1 MGRIVSPN
9 SQPIFPCW
17 ESTLA
22 SSSSSSS
29 SSLSWSTPTTSTS
42 ITKTVNGSHR
52 FSISGYSLVKGMG
65 IGKYVESDSFTVG
78 GYSWAI
84 YFYPDGKNVDNDTY
98 VSLFIVLAS
107 EDTSVRALFELM
119 LLDQSG
125 KNRHKVHTQFGR
137 TPESGPYT
145 IKNRGSMWGYKR
157 FIKRTDLETSDYLKN
172 DCLKVHCRVGVV
184 RSYKIN
190 IGQNLG
196 QQFETGK
203 GIDVNFEVDGENFA
217 AHSVGHSSDYEGSS
231 LERTASQPS
240 SHVED
245 PSGSFL
251 ERYPQ
256 FPPWS
261 CQVKNQDG
269 SISCMQLERPKQ
281 APNVL
286 WTGPIGVDLVD
297 ESMLMIE
304 SLKQAVYTQ
313 SDQKRAQ
320 LASSPS
326 LVQTLEKWFERLRVG
341 ACPSRS
347 HRDDE
352 GGSGSRGTRRPSRR
366 RTQGPS
372 DEDENNQ
379 PRRFLAK
386 HGNLLCV
393 VFLFY
398 CLFIFLFTCFFYF
411 WVRDLGV
418 FKKLL

>member
-9 SQPIFPCW
+9 SQPIYPCW

-29 SSLSWSTPTTSTS
+29 SSLSWSTPMTTSTL
-42 ITKTVNGSHR
+42 ITETVNGSHR
-52 FSISGYSLVKGMG
+52 FNISGYSLVKGMG
-65 IGKYVESDSFTVG
+65 IGKYVESDTFTAG

-98 VSLFIVLAS
+98 VSLFIVLVS
-107 EDTSVRALFELM
+107 KDTSVRALFELT

-125 KNRHKVHTQFGR
+125 NKRHKFCLLDVV
-137 TPESGPYT
+137 E
-145 IKNRGSMWGYKR
+145 R
-157 FIKRTDLETSDYLKN
+157 FIKRTDLETSDYLKD

-184 RSYKIN
+184 RSYKTCSIAVPPSN

-203 GIDVNFEVDGENFA
+203 GIDVNFEVDGETFA

-231 LERTASQPS
+231 PERTASQPS

-269 SISCMQLERPKQ
+269 SIRCMQLERLKQ
-281 APNVL
+281 APNVP
-286 WTGPIGVDLVD
+286 WTGPIGADLVD

-304 SLKQAVYTQ
+304 SLKQAIYTQ
-313 SDQKRAQ
+313 SDQKVSSRAQ

-326 LVQTLEKWFERLRVG
+326 LVQTLEKWFERLIVG
-341 ACPSRS
+341 A
-347 HRDDE
+347 
-352 GGSGSRGTRRPSRR
+352 RPS
-366 RTQGPS
+366 
-372 DEDENNQ
+372 
-379 PRRFLAK
+379 
-386 HGNLLCV
+386 
-393 VFLFY
+393 
-398 CLFIFLFTCFFYF
+398 
-411 WVRDLGV
+411 
-418 FKKLL
+418 

>member
-1 MGRIVSPN
+1 
-9 SQPIFPCW
+9 
-17 ESTLA
+17 
-22 SSSSSSS
+22 
-29 SSLSWSTPTTSTS
+29 
-42 ITKTVNGSHR
+42 
-52 FSISGYSLVKGMG
+52 MG
-65 IGKYVESDSFTVG
+65 IGKYVASDTFAVG

-84 YFYPDGKNVDNDTY
+84 YFYPDGKSLEDNATY
-98 VSLFIVLAS
+98 VSLFIALAS
-107 EDTSVRALFELM
+107 EGTDVRALFELT

-125 KNRHKVHTQFGR
+125 KERHKVHTHFER
-137 TPESGPYT
+137 TPDSGPYT
-145 IKNRGSMWGYKR
+145 LKYRGSMWGYPR
-157 FIKRTDLETSDYLKN
+157 FIKRTYLQTSDYLKD
-172 DCLKVHCRVGVV
+172 DCLKVHCRLGVV

-203 GIDVNFEVDGENFA
+203 GTDVNFEVDGEIFA

-269 SISCMQLERPKQ
+269 SIRCMQLERPKQ
-281 APNVL
+281 APNVP
-286 WTGPIGVDLVD
+286 WTGPIGADLVD

-304 SLKQAVYTQ
+304 SLKQAIYTQ

-341 ACPSRS
+341 AHPSQS
-347 HRDDE
+347 QRDDE
-352 GGSGSRGTRRPSRR
+352 GGSGSRGTRRPSCR
-366 RTQGPS
+366 RTQGAS
-372 DEDENNQ
+372 VMRFSVLFSEN
-379 PRRFLAK
+379 
-386 HGNLLCV
+386 
-393 VFLFY
+393 
-398 CLFIFLFTCFFYF
+398 
-411 WVRDLGV
+411 
-418 FKKLL
+418 

>member
-1 MGRIVSPN
+1 
-9 SQPIFPCW
+9 
-17 ESTLA
+17 
-22 SSSSSSS
+22 
-29 SSLSWSTPTTSTS
+29 
-42 ITKTVNGSHR
+42 
-52 FSISGYSLVKGMG
+52 
-65 IGKYVESDSFTVG
+65 
-78 GYSWAI
+78 
-84 YFYPDGKNVDNDTY
+84 
-98 VSLFIVLAS
+98 
-107 EDTSVRALFELM
+107 M

-125 KNRHKVHTQFGR
+125 KERHKVHTQFGR

-145 IKNRGSMWGYKR
+145 IKNRGSMWGCKR
-157 FIKRTDLETSDYLKN
+157 FINRTVLETSDYLKD

-184 RSYKIN
+184 RSYKICSIAVPPSN

-203 GIDVNFEVDGENFA
+203 GTDVNFEVDGETFA
-217 AHSVGHSSDYEGSS
+217 SHSVGHSSDCEGSS
-231 LERTASQPS
+231 PERTASQPS

-269 SISCMQLERPKQ
+269 SIQCMQLGRPKQ
-281 APNVL
+281 APNVP
-286 WTGPIGVDLVD
+286 WTGP
-297 ESMLMIE
+297 
-304 SLKQAVYTQ
+304 
-313 SDQKRAQ
+313 RAQ

-341 ACPSRS
+341 ARPSQS
-347 HRDDE
+347 QRDDE
-352 GGSGSRGTRRPSRR
+352 GGSGSRGTRRPSCR

-372 DEDENNQ
+372 DEDESNQ
-379 PRRFLAK
+379 PRQFLAK

-398 CLFIFLFTCFFYF
+398 SLFIFLFTCFFYF